1 LHLALLQVVLAAEV
15 TSTPADRAEARA
27 QGAAL
32 VRQLEAEGLRVVPG
46 PPRPQ
51 PTNDEPGGDPELSA
65 QIVDGAI
72 GEARRQS
79 EQFEEA
85 KALATLDRAET
96 AYRRAPQIDVKPMLD
111 LLLLRARIQFDVGK
125 TAAARETLRRVA
137 ALDPTHKL
145 DPGEFEPRLLSLW
158 QTERKATAKTQGAIT
173 VEGEGQ
179 VMIDGSPRGNAPQT
193 LVLPA
198 GEHFV
203 ALGAPGRTPVVE
215 TVILRN
221 GDTRTVRPPPPREGR
236 RDPPPAPDVREAART
251 SGAKAIVES
260 RLRRER
266 DRMVLESRLVD
277 TASGRVLATA
287 SGPPEQIAG
296 AFATALRPVANTHV
310 PDDHKA
316 DDDGPGSPFY
326 TRWWFWTAI
335 GVVIVGGAVAAFAL
349 SSSDNV
355 GVVLHR

>member
-1 LHLALLQVVLAAEV
+1 MHLALLQVVLAAEV

-32 VRQLEAEGLRVVPG
+32 VRQLEAEGLRVLAP
-46 PPRPQ
+46 PPRSPSQ
-51 PTNDEPGGDPELSA
+51 NDEPGGDPELSA

-72 GEARRQS
+72 AEARRQS
-79 EQFEEA
+79 EQFEEQ
-85 KALATLDRAET
+85 KALSTLDRAET

-145 DPGEFEPRLLSLW
+145 DPGEYEPRLLSLW
-158 QTERKATAKTQGAIT
+158 QGERKQAAKTQGTLSI
-173 VEGEGQ
+173 EGEGQ
-179 VMIDGSPRGNAPQT
+179 VMIDGSPRGAAPQT

-203 ALGAPGRTPVVE
+203 ALAAAGRTPVVE
-215 TVILRN
+215 AVALHANESKTVH
-221 GDTRTVRPPPPREGR
+221 
-236 RDPPPAPDVREAART
+236 PPAPREPRRELPPPDVMGAART
-251 SGAKAIVES
+251 GGAKAIVES
-260 RLRRER
+260 RLRRDR
-266 DRMVLESRLVD
+266 DRAVLDSRLVD
-277 TASGRVLATA
+277 VASGRVLASA

-296 AFATALRPVANTHV
+296 AFATALHPAANTHV
-310 PDDHKA
+310 ADNRKP
-316 DDDGPGSPFY
+316 DDDGTSSPFY

-335 GVVIVGGAVAAFAL
+335 GVAVVGGAVAAFAL
-349 SSSDNV
+349 TQNDNV